1 MLRSLVLAAL
11 LAITQPASPTRIL
24 FIGNSLTYANDLP
37 AMVCALARAA
47 SRNAVCESVA
57 KPDYSLEDHWNER
70 DARRAITRGWDFVVL
85 QQGPSALPESRAL
98 LVDYTKRFDA
108 EIRKSGARTALYMV
122 WPSRQRRGDFE
133 GVSQSYRAAAKAVG
147 GMLLPAGD
155 AWRTAWAID
164 ARLALYSPDGLHPSN
179 SGTYLAALVIYPLI
193 FKEPAPLTGVG
204 GVPASEMAVLR
215 RAADETLARTS
226 Q

>member
-37 AMVCALARAA
+37 AMVCGLARAA
-47 SRNAVCESVA
+47 SRKVICESVA

-108 EIRKSGARTALYMV
+108 EIRKAGARTALYMV

-147 GMLLPAGD
+147 GVLLPAGD
-155 AWRTAWAID
+155 AWRSAWAID

-193 FKEPAPLTGVG
+193 FKEPAPLTEVG
-204 GVPASEMAVLR
+204 GVPASELAVLR
-215 RAADETLARTS
+215 RAAEETLARTS